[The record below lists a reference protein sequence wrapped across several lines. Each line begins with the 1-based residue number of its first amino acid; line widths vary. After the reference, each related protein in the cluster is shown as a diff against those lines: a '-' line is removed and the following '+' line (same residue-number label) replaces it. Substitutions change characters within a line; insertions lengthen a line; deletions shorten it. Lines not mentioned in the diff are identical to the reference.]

1 MGGDGVTAGSATN
14 ALYIKD
20 VEFSLQGEAG
30 DNGDEL
36 EMMVLLFLRVYLHL
50 RLVHQLTET

>member
-1 MGGDGVTAGSATN
+1 MATSN

-20 VEFSLQGEAG
+20 VEFSLQEVTT
-30 DNGDEL
+30 EKL